1 MSVVVFR
8 DGVMASDS
16 GQWMGSIRSG
26 TLRKVAKST
35 SGFIYGACGSSP
47 AVWNFFAWVDGG
59 EQGDAPKPVCEN
71 GEDSFFAMWYRSDKG
86 LWMIDGTGAFPVTA
100 PYFALGPSKGV
111 ALGALWAG
119 ASAADAVRAT
129 IEHSDDAFGA
139 VQEVR

>member
-26 TLRKVAKST
+26 TMRKVAKSA
-35 SGFIYGACGSSP
+35 SGFLYGACGYAP
-47 AVWNFFAWVDGG
+47 AIYNFFAWVDGG
-59 EQGDAPKPVCEN
+59 ERGDAPKPVLMN
-71 GEDSFFAMWYRSDKG
+71 GEDSFYAMWFRADTG
-86 LWMIDGTGAFPVTA
+86 LWMMDGVGGFPLTA

-119 ASAADAVRAT
+119 ASAVEAVRAT

-139 VQEVR
+139 VQVVR